1 MKARDV
7 IQRLLDKSII
17 KSDLRYCLVDENKHP
32 FKIDTT
38 PARPNVIEDFV
49 NFETLKNSENIDVY
63 AGIGISIQ
71 ASNVSAIDVDKC
83 FSIPNDINS
92 GDERAKYFLD
102 LFKDDA
108 YCEFSFSG
116 TGLRIIFKQP
126 LIENYSDKY
135 YIKNEKYKLEYYQPN
150 KSYRYVTV
158 TGNCINDKNIDESC
172 NLTNKIYEFLDKYM
186 KRPVLTL
193 KVNTE
198 EVETRTYE
206 ELMKLVKVKY
216 LKDIIF
222 QNLWFNNAPGSGK
235 DESERDYHL
244 VVYLYQNITQDKDLL
259 KKIFESS
266 PFFKSKDNKHVYKW
280 NYNNFRYFN
289 YIYNNVKGRI

>member
-1 MKARDV
+1 
-7 IQRLLDKSII
+7 
-17 KSDLRYCLVDENKHP
+17 
-32 FKIDTT
+32 
-38 PARPNVIEDFV
+38 
-49 NFETLKNSENIDVY
+49 
-63 AGIGISIQ
+63 
-71 ASNVSAIDVDKC
+71 
-83 FSIPNDINS
+83 
-92 GDERAKYFLD
+92 
-102 LFKDDA
+102 
-108 YCEFSFSG
+108 
-116 TGLRIIFKQP
+116 
-126 LIENYSDKY
+126 
-135 YIKNEKYKLEYYQPN
+135 
-150 KSYRYVTV
+150 
-158 TGNCINDKNIDESC
+158 
-172 NLTNKIYEFLDKYM
+172 M